1 MLVYI
6 LWASLSLG
14 LINLAADDQRR
25 TVWARVP
32 NRKKPDSRR

>member
-14 LINLAADDQRR
+14 LINLGVDDQRSALR
-25 TVWARVP
+25 ARVP
-32 NRKKPDSRR
+32 NRKRPDSGR

>member
-14 LINLAADDQRR
+14 LINLAADDQRCMLR
-25 TVWARVP
+25 ARVP
-32 NRKKPDSRR
+32 NRKKPK